1 MIEDLV
7 SDKCFGQETYKYA
20 CIYIYL
26 TMKSIEK
33 CCWVDD

>member
-20 CIYIYL
+20 CIYIYISNYEIYRKML
-26 TMKSIEK
+26 LG
-33 CCWVDD
+33 